1 MVLLWLVPTVVVTVV
16 AMLWVSW
23 AGREG
28 RGEVDREVAL
38 RRLARALDPAARRG
52 GLARSRRR
60 PLPSYVAPARRERS
74 TGVAVRPTR
83 RPAPSAPAQPSGPP
97 ASSTPDVPEQRRA
110 S

>member
-23 AGREG
+23 AGRDG

-38 RRLARALDPAARRG
+38 QRMGRVLDPSSRR
-52 GLARSRRR
+52 GLARLRRTR
-60 PLPSYVAPARRERS
+60 PVPSYVVTPRRDRS
-74 TGVAVRPTR
+74 TGIAVRPS
-83 RPAPSAPAQPSGPP
+83 RPPSPSQAPRAEGPAR
-97 ASSTPDVPEQRRA
+97 PEQRRA

>member
-1 MVLLWLVPTVVVTVV
+1 MVLLWLAPTVVVTVV

-38 RRLARALDPAARRG
+38 RRMAQALDPAPRR
-52 GLARSRRR
+52 GLARLARRR
-60 PLPSYVAPARRERS
+60 PLPSYVAPPRRERS
-74 TGVAVRPTR
+74 TGIAVRPS
-83 RPAPSAPAQPSGPP
+83 RPVAPREQ
-97 ASSTPDVPEQRRA
+97 QRRA